1 MSGKLS
7 LLSIVVLLSFGIA
20 SAEEIQGDLVI
31 REDTVM
37 EGKELVI
44 NGNLVIEEGKTLT
57 IRNSEI
63 TINSRYKNEYWIRI
77 RPNATLIVE
86 NSKLYEGLKQ
96 GINEVW
102 IGLNRIRLGETVI
115 ATEDESSKLI
125 MKNTIS
131 ELRVQVDGEVE
142 IDSSRVGIV
151 FWRSLSGKLKVRN
164 SEIGL
169 MHIWFGGGPSR
180 IEIKGLKS
188 GSRQD
193 LNLTTPEGG
202 SLSLQDTTVAMY
214 SLSLWGIYDE
224 ACRKELVVEDSE
236 LAEIFAVFPVGSDVE
251 LEDMRPQFYDDWNI
265 YDNPKVEN
273 LTWNLTLKNVKL
285 EKWKIDIQG
294 KAVIRDS
301 YFHLDTWGSENEPEV
316 EVENSTIIT
325 MHTRGSGYLRFKDV
339 VFSKPEKVP
348 IRFLYNLEDK
358 QTTKPLVIEF
368 EHCTI
373 GPNAL
378 IEVGRAHENESRII
392 LKGNLSFRIP
402 EKEIYWFEGRIDR
415 EYSVLVTHENGTPIA
430 NSNFILL
437 DNRGNEVLRG
447 TTNEDG
453 VVSFFVNFTKEN
465 WNESWTLYFPPYN
478 LTKEIGF
485 LTDTPIL
492 ITPSGGVVL
501 SSLLVPLFL
510 MITVILLL
518 HLLKHKFL

>member
-169 MHIWFGGGPSR
+169 MHIW
-180 IEIKGLKS
+180 
-188 GSRQD
+188 
-193 LNLTTPEGG
+193 
-202 SLSLQDTTVAMY
+202 
-214 SLSLWGIYDE
+214 
-224 ACRKELVVEDSE
+224 
-236 LAEIFAVFPVGSDVE
+236 
-251 LEDMRPQFYDDWNI
+251 
-265 YDNPKVEN
+265 
-273 LTWNLTLKNVKL
+273 
-285 EKWKIDIQG
+285 
-294 KAVIRDS
+294 
-301 YFHLDTWGSENEPEV
+301 
-316 EVENSTIIT
+316 
-325 MHTRGSGYLRFKDV
+325 
-339 VFSKPEKVP
+339 
-348 IRFLYNLEDK
+348 
-358 QTTKPLVIEF
+358 
-368 EHCTI
+368 
-373 GPNAL
+373 
-378 IEVGRAHENESRII
+378 
-392 LKGNLSFRIP
+392 
-402 EKEIYWFEGRIDR
+402 
-415 EYSVLVTHENGTPIA
+415 
-430 NSNFILL
+430 
-437 DNRGNEVLRG
+437 
-447 TTNEDG
+447 
-453 VVSFFVNFTKEN
+453 
-465 WNESWTLYFPPYN
+465 
-478 LTKEIGF
+478 
-485 LTDTPIL
+485 
-492 ITPSGGVVL
+492 
-501 SSLLVPLFL
+501 
-510 MITVILLL
+510 
-518 HLLKHKFL
+518 